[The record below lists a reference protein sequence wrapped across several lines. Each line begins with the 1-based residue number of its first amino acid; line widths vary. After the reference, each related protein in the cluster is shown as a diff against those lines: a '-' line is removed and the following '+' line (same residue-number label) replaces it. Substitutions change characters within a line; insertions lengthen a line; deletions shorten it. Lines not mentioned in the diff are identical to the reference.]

1 METKI
6 KLINIQLYG
15 MHGVDKVE
23 KQNGQQ
29 FEIDVEVLISQDIII
44 EADDITKTVN
54 YCDLYEYIVHLF
66 SEKEYNLIETL
77 ANKISMSIL
86 QKFNVL
92 RCKVLIRKPNAPI
105 KGVLDAVE
113 VEVSNNV

>member
-29 FEIDVEVLISQDIII
+29 FEIDVEVFISRDIFI
-44 EADDITKTVN
+44 EADDIKKTVN
-54 YCDLYEYIVHLF
+54 YCDLYEYIVLLF

-77 ANKISMSIL
+77 ANKMSIAIL
-86 QKFNVL
+86 QYFNVS

-105 KGVLDAVE
+105 KGVLDYVE
-113 VEVSNNV
+113 VEVNNNV

>member
-6 KLINIQLYG
+6 KLINIKLYG

-29 FEIDVEVLISQDIII
+29 FEIDVEVVVSRNINI

-54 YCDLYEYIVHLF
+54 YCELYEYIVHLF

-77 ANKISMSIL
+77 ANKMSVSIL
-86 QKFNVL
+86 QYFNVS
-92 RCKVLIRKPNAPI
+92 RCKVLIRKPDAPI
-105 KGVLDAVE
+105 KGVLDYVE